1 MTDSLTFTK
10 RVAKS
15 GRGYLVWI
23 PKDVADFLELNED
36 STVEMAIKKLDKRKN
51 AKQKNEK

>member
-1 MTDSLTFTK
+1 MAKETEELTFTK

-23 PKDVADFLELNED
+23 PKDVAEFLGIKEND
-36 STVEMAIKKLDKRKN
+36 TVEIKIKKLRKLKE
-51 AKQKNEK
+51 ARK

>member
-1 MTDSLTFTK
+1 MAEKTEELTFTK

-23 PKDVADFLELNED
+23 PKDVAEFLDIKENY
-36 STVEMAIKKLDKRKN
+36 TVEMKIKKLKKLKEDRK
-51 AKQKNEK
+51 